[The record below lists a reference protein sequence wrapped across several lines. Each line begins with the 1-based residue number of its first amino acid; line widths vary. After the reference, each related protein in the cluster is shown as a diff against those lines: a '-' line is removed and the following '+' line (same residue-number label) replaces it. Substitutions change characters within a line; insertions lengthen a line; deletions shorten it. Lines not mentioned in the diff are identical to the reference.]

1 MLCRQD
7 LLESSGQV
15 GNKLTG
21 TLAAGARGTRW
32 LGVSAS
38 VTSRPSDSAGLLCVL
53 CPRAQRG
60 GKWCVTGSLVPHKV
74 TAVNRETWSRSSQC
88 RKQPALWV
96 ELR

>member
-21 TLAAGARGTRW
+21 TLAVCTRGTRW

-38 VTSRPSDSAGLLCVL
+38 MTSRPSDSAAHSLSFVPGLSGV
-53 CPRAQRG
+53 G
-60 GKWCVTGSLVPHKV
+60 NGV
-74 TAVNRETWSRSSQC
+74 
-88 RKQPALWV
+88 
-96 ELR
+96 